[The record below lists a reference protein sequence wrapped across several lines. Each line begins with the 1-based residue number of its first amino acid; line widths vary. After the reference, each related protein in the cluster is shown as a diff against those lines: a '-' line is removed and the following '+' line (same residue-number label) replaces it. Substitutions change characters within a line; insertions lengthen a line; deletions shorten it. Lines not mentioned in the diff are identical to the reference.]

1 MSIIDSLNDE
11 QKAPVLCTDGPILV
25 TAGAGSG
32 KTRLLTHRIA
42 YLICEKGIAPY
53 NILAITFTNKAANEM
68 KSRIAHMVPDA
79 KDMWIS
85 TFHSMCVTI
94 LRQYIAKIDGYNTHF
109 SIYTDTEKNKVLK
122 DIYNHIGINED
133 NTKKNLEYHIS
144 NIKNNNCTLDAYLG
158 NLPDYMDGDLLR
170 EVYTEYTKTLKNN
183 NALDFDDLLVTTYR
197 ILHDCDD
204 VREYYQN
211 RFKYIHIDEFQ
222 DTNTV
227 QYDIAS
233 ILAGKWHNILV
244 VGDEDQC
251 IYGWRGANIEN
262 ITNFKRDFPDV
273 QIFKLEQNYRST
285 KKILT
290 KANLVIG
297 NNEQRLAKTLWTQ
310 NEEGS
315 DVSCYIADNDR
326 AEADYVTR
334 TVYRLVNDY
343 GYHYKDIA
351 ILMRYNAP
359 SRLFEEYLLQ
369 YNIPYKVLGG
379 YKFFERLEIKNIIAY
394 LRAIVNPQDN
404 ESVLR
409 IINYPKRGIGD
420 TVIAELQSQVP
431 VGSYIEAVK
440 NVDRYDFSS
449 NTQKKLKTFCAI
461 YNDLE
466 TKSQTM
472 SLQEFVEYMVDIID
486 FKGQFDP
493 KNDDEYDKIQNIDQ
507 FVTSVC
513 DFAQNNLDCTLQDYL
528 ESITLISDIDSVADN
543 DDNLLISTVH
553 AVKGLEYKVV
563 FIVALE
569 NGMFP
574 IIRTG
579 DRPSDI
585 EEERRLMYVAITR
598 AKERLYLT
606 MSKKRYLY
614 NQIKYQDMSP
624 FLEEMGFDD
633 DDYGYFGVAHN
644 YTKRKTAD
652 LYTTEP
658 PKQKNNLQD
667 VFESKIQSQQ
677 KDISAYRAGV
687 KVMHPKFGV
696 GVIIDD
702 TELID
707 SRRVTINF
715 DIVGNKTLSL
725 DYAPLQIL
733 KK

>member
-1 MSIIDSLNDE
+1 
-11 QKAPVLCTDGPILV
+11 
-25 TAGAGSG
+25 
-32 KTRLLTHRIA
+32 
-42 YLICEKGIAPY
+42 
-53 NILAITFTNKAANEM
+53 
-68 KSRIAHMVPDA
+68 
-79 KDMWIS
+79 
-85 TFHSMCVTI
+85 
-94 LRQYIAKIDGYNTHF
+94 
-109 SIYTDTEKNKVLK
+109 
-122 DIYNHIGINED
+122 
-133 NTKKNLEYHIS
+133 
-144 NIKNNNCTLDAYLG
+144 
-158 NLPDYMDGDLLR
+158 
-170 EVYTEYTKTLKNN
+170 
-183 NALDFDDLLVTTYR
+183 
-197 ILHDCDD
+197 
-204 VREYYQN
+204 
-211 RFKYIHIDEFQ
+211 
-222 DTNTV
+222 
-227 QYDIAS
+227 
-233 ILAGKWHNILV
+233 
-244 VGDEDQC
+244 
-251 IYGWRGANIEN
+251 
-262 ITNFKRDFPDV
+262 
-273 QIFKLEQNYRST
+273 
-285 KKILT
+285 
-290 KANLVIG
+290 
-297 NNEQRLAKTLWTQ
+297 
-310 NEEGS
+310 
-315 DVSCYIADNDR
+315 
-326 AEADYVTR
+326 
-334 TVYRLVNDY
+334 
-343 GYHYKDIA
+343 
-351 ILMRYNAP
+351 
-359 SRLFEEYLLQ
+359 
-369 YNIPYKVLGG
+369 
-379 YKFFERLEIKNIIAY
+379 
-394 LRAIVNPQDN
+394 
-404 ESVLR
+404 LR